1 MGMILLIIVL
11 LAALLTIASGVWVAI
26 ALMSALRYRNGKET
40 SVESAPSHQ
49 PA

>member
-1 MGMILLIIVL
+1 MGMILLIVVF

-40 SVESAPSHQ
+40 PVESPPTEPLA
-49 PA
+49 

>member
-1 MGMILLIIVL
+1 MEMVLLVIVL
-11 LAALLTIASGVWVAI
+11 LAAVLTIASGVWVAI

-40 SVESAPSHQ
+40 PAESAPTAP